1 MIEVDEEMI
10 QGIAESVIASPGFT
24 QALQQ
29 AFTDF
34 QAQLNTSTAT
44 LTQQMTDLMRTNL
57 EPVTQRMAALEAENA
72 EQVAITRADAPRRAT
87 DTKLRMT
94 VRPRDRHAEEVVLVE
109 ESYADI
115 AARTLATFP
124 QSPTYS

>member
-1 MIEVDEEMI
+1 M
-10 QGIAESVIASPGFT
+10 
-24 QALQQ
+24 
-29 AFTDF
+29 
-34 QAQLNTSTAT
+34 
-44 LTQQMTDLMRTNL
+44 
-57 EPVTQRMAALEAENA
+57 
-72 EQVAITRADAPRRAT
+72 AITRADAPRRAT